1 MSGELQDFFA
11 ELPARA
17 AEKDLSGVRA
27 TYVFSIEGGQSWT
40 VRIEAGQVTVTPG
53 IDTSADC
60 TISASEETFAR
71 VLNSELGV
79 MAAYMSGKVKV
90 SGDLGAAMQ
99 LGKLL
104 S

>member
-1 MSGELQDFFA
+1 MSGEPGDFFA

-17 AEKDLSGVRA
+17 AEKGLSGVRA
-27 TYVFSIEGGQSWT
+27 VYVFSIEGGQSWT
-40 VRIEAGQVTVTPG
+40 VRIEEGRVTVTPG
-53 IDTSADC
+53 IATSADC
-60 TISASEETFAR
+60 TVSASKETFTR
-71 VLNSELGV
+71 VLDRELGV